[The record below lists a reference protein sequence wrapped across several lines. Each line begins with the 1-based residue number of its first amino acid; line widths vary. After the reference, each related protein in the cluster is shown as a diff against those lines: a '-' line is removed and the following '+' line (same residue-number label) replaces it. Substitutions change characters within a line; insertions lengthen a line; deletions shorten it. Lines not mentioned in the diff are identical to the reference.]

1 MRFND
6 LHPAPG
12 AKRKA
17 KRVGRGT
24 ASGDGKT
31 GGRGHKGQKSRTGG
45 GPARGFE
52 GGQMPLH
59 RRLPKVGFS
68 SRKGRFSAE
77 LKVDKLALLNEDT
90 VDLEML
96 KAAKLVTR
104 RAQRVKI
111 IAGGKLERAVVVKDV
126 TVTRGARSAIEAA
139 GGKVES

>member
-6 LHPAPG
+6 LHPATG
-12 AKRKA
+12 SKRKA

-31 GGRGHKGQKSRTGG
+31 GGRGHKGQKSRAGG
-45 GPARGFE
+45 GSARGFE

-59 RRLPKVGFS
+59 RRLPKFGFS

-77 LKVDKLALLNEDT
+77 LKVDKLALLNEDS

-96 KAAKLVTR
+96 KAAKLVAR
-104 RAQRVKI
+104 RVQRVKI
-111 IAGGKLERAVVVKDV
+111 IAGGKLERAVVVKNV
-126 TVTRGARSAIEAA
+126 SVTRGARAAIEAA

>member
-6 LHPAPG
+6 LHPAAG
-12 AKRKA
+12 SKRKA
-17 KRVGRGT
+17 KRVGRGA

-31 GGRGHKGQKSRTGG
+31 GGRGHKGQKSRAGG
-45 GPARGFE
+45 GSARGFE

-59 RRLPKVGFS
+59 RRLPKFGFS
-68 SRKGRFSAE
+68 SRKSRFSAE

-96 KAAKLVTR
+96 KTAKLVAR

-126 TVTRGARSAIEAA
+126 SVTRGARAAIEAA